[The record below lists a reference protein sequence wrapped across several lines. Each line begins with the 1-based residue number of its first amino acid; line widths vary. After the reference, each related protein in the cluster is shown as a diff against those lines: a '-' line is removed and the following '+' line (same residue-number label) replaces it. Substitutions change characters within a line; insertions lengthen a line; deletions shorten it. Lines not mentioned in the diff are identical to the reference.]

1 MTCNVDCSCGDCG
14 PGDLPVNLYEA
25 LRVSYGMLLGADDFR
40 AMIGNPRGKQML
52 HSAWLHG
59 SGVVWGFDVCLKR
72 SPCAS
77 PPGWRSTGWDA
88 NWRARPRSALTCASG

>member
-1 MTCNVDCSCGDCG
+1 MTHNVDCSCGDCG
-14 PGDLPVNLYEA
+14 TGDLPVNPYEA

-59 SGVVWGFDVCLKR
+59 SGVVWGFDVCRDGLLALR
-72 SPCAS
+72 VS
-77 PPGWRSTGWDA
+77 PGWRSTGWDA
-88 NWRARPRSALTCASG
+88 S